1 MHTLCQLFGK
11 TRQAF
16 YEATWRTEQE
26 SMQELLIIEQVVQ
39 IRKDLPRVGTH
50 KLHFML
56 IDFLTQ
62 HQIKLGRDKL
72 YSLLKQYQLL
82 YKKNRNRIKTT
93 QSPSSL
99 LQVP

>member
-16 YEATWRTEQE
+16 YEATWRTEKE
-26 SMQELLIIEQVVQ
+26 SMREMMIIEQIKT
-39 IRKDLPRVGTH
+39 IRHDLPRVGTG

-56 IDFLTQ
+56 TDFLAQ

-72 YSLLKQYQLL
+72 YCLLKEH
-82 YKKNRNRIKTT
+82 
-93 QSPSSL
+93 
-99 LQVP
+99 